1 MVSLDDLI
9 FAKQSRL
16 TEDQIFRLG
25 EVILQLVRRVP
36 EGMVVFF
43 PSYAYL
49 GHLVQQWNRLRV
61 ANNNDNDQTVS
72 FLDLFSRYKRIFMEP
87 KAAEK
92 LTTESTLGASKHVH
106 LYKTIDDTLSAY
118 SNQIATGN
126 GALMFAVVGGSLSEG
141 INFSDGLGRCIV
153 VVGLPY
159 PNSHS
164 PEWQA
169 KLEYNKTKASRLS
182 PNDRQA
188 SSNDM
193 LENACMRAVNQS
205 VGRAIRHQ
213 KDYATIVL
221 IDRRYGNAGVQKK
234 LSGWIQSSLMIGRT
248 STEVMTEIDHFFMEK
263 RS

>member
-1 MVSLDDLI
+1 MVSLGHLI
-9 FAKQSRL
+9 YGKQFRL
-16 TEDQIFRLG
+16 TVNQVLHLG
-25 EVILQLVRRVP
+25 EVVLQLVRRVP

-49 GHLVQQWNRLRV
+49 GNILKLWNRLGI
-61 ANNNDNDQTVS
+61 AINNDNDPTGS
-72 FLDLFSRYKRIFMEP
+72 FLDLFSRRKRIFIEP
-87 KAAEK
+87 RAAETM
-92 LTTESTLGASKHVH
+92 TTESTLGPSKHVH
-106 LYKTIDDTLSAY
+106 LYKTIDETLSAY
-118 SNQIATGN
+118 SSQVATGN

-169 KLEYNKTKASRLS
+169 KLEYNKTRVSRIS
-182 PNDRQA
+182 QNNDRQV
-188 SSNDM
+188 SSNDI

-234 LSGWIQSSLMIGRT
+234 LSGWIQSSLMEGRT
-248 STEVMTEIDHFFMEK
+248 STQIMTEIDNFFK
-263 RS
+263 DRK